1 MTGFG
6 KLIVKLYTVASTDGD
21 GDADNPDCVEDDERQ
36 DDAEEFGGVNF
47 FLFLVKLIMHHNRL
61 FYKK

>member
-47 FLFLVKLIMHHNRL
+47 WSS
-61 FYKK
+61 